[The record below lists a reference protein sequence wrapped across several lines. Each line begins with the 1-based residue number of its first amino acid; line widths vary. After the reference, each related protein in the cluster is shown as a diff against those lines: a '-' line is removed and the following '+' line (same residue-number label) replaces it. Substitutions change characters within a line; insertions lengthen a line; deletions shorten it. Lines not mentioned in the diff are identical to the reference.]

1 MQVREVK
8 GVFPSSGSAKQR
20 HSACNPLLRD
30 WEKASP
36 CLLGILPLSQA
47 SSKGELCP
55 TAKFLLCFWGALA
68 PGCPAVRISRDA
80 VRLIFPQ
87 DLPRR
92 CFVLFLFPQGSSS
105 HLIYPLGIKSGRAP
119 ISPTQFPQSLSPHLR
134 LAVGGL
140 GSSEKFL
147 FKANILSKLNSYT
160 EHCPNQK
167 ITN

>member
-87 DLPRR
+87 DLPRL

-119 ISPTQFPQSLSPHLR
+119 TLPATVSPEPESSLAPGCGR
-134 LAVGGL
+134 PR
-140 GSSEKFL
+140 E
-147 FKANILSKLNSYT
+147 
-160 EHCPNQK
+160 Q
-167 ITN
+167 